1 MYKLNVRASSP
12 NVRKRTEDAPRK
24 ILDPE
29 LTNIPIPSAVPEPS
43 TSWLLKQ
50 LEFSPET
57 IKSFHKSRA
66 HVKIIE
72 KEKDNYLGVH

>member
-1 MYKLNVRASSP
+1 MYKSNVRASSP
-12 NVRKRTEDAPRK
+12 TVRKRTGNAPRK

-29 LTNIPIPSAVPEPS
+29 LTNIPIPSAVPEPF

-57 IKSFHKSRA
+57 IKSRA

-72 KEKDNYLGVH
+72 KKKDNYLGVD